1 MLRMTPLASA
11 IALIACVGM
20 PVAASEPPAAQPS
33 LLAQAKG
40 LPQEFQ
46 EHFFD
51 VPLAVRVVLDN
62 KELGEAMVV
71 LSRDDRVTLLDF
83 TDTRGS
89 DIGPAERDL
98 WRAWLQQGV
107 ALGACQTACD
117 NGLLAVH
124 YSLQNSELALVTRNV
139 ERAIAE
145 SQFYHLPEQGST
157 GVMLRNQLN
166 LSGGQDQDMGG
177 RYGLQAIASL
187 GNWTQTANMQANK
200 TGGQYGQTQ
209 YALHELHTQTE
220 REGSFVRLGY
230 FMPTAEGLSRQP
242 RTFGASPD
250 TVMGVMLGSSDSL
263 AVEGTKAAVYPLYV
277 TANREAV
284 VEIYRDGV
292 LINTQQVQPG
302 LQTLDTRPL
311 PGGIYDVEVRL
322 LEDGQETSRTDE
334 LVYKPNNWRNPD
346 QRWRFNTFLGRET
359 QLLSSWDPQPDAG
372 TTAGAAVNYLLHPRA
387 VVGLSARQVKARNQL
402 GTSLDLGVGSASNL
416 YANLYKTQDHGTGMD
431 VQALHNYGSGNL
443 IASHNRSWLD
453 NRNTYE
459 TLIDGTQVRQRY
471 LYNGPV
477 SNSSLA
483 LNHRLSS
490 THSLNARYSYTQG
503 QIQGSAIDL
512 SWLRHGRLFGNAA
525 TWQLSVFD
533 RPASISSGNERNRG
547 VDLRVTLAVGGQGK
561 SLNASL
567 GTRTDREGNSDRN
580 ASIGYQQQLQ
590 SGPLTS
596 VSATATTD
604 TYGIGLSG
612 SGRFHTPLAEGD
624 VFLQRSSYNNALTGA
639 LNLTSNLVVGGGK
652 VALTGSS
659 TQQQA
664 GMIIDVESDLDT
676 ITLRA
681 DDLSGTGTILKP
693 GRNFVPVSAYR
704 DSTVQF
710 DFQGNHAPAANIQP
724 PRARYH
730 LNKGGVAYSKVRVMK
745 TMTVLGRLLDANGR
759 PMKGQHIVNHA
770 SRSVTEVDGFFSLEM
785 SEGTPTLEV
794 RKNDQRVCAF
804 TLDPSQLNRDN
815 DVLMVGDLR
824 CATAE
829 VAAVAPGIKAAG

>member
-1 MLRMTPLASA
+1 MFRMTPLASA
-11 IALIACVGM
+11 IALIACVGL
-20 PVAASEPPAAQPS
+20 PAAASETPAALPS
-33 LLAQAKG
+33 LLAQAEG
-40 LPQEFQ
+40 LPKEFH

-71 LSRDDRVTLLDF
+71 LSRDERVTLLDF
-83 TDTRGS
+83 TDTRNS
-89 DIGPAERDL
+89 DLPPAERDT
-98 WRAWLQQGV
+98 WRALLQQGM
-107 ALGACQTACD
+107 ALGACQGTCD

-139 ERAIAE
+139 ERSTVDE
-145 SQFYHLPEQGST
+145 QFYHLPVGGST
-157 GVMLRNQLN
+157 GLVLRNQLN
-166 LSGGQDQDMGG
+166 LSGGQEQDMGG
-177 RYGLQAIASL
+177 RYGLQAIASM
-187 GNWTQTANMQANK
+187 GNWTQTANLQANK

-209 YALHELHTQTE
+209 YALHELHSQTE
-220 REGSFVRLGY
+220 REDSFVRLGY
-230 FMPTAEGLSRQP
+230 FMPTSEGLSRQP

-250 TVMGVMLGSSDSL
+250 TVVGVMLGSSDSL
-263 AVEGTKAAVYPLYV
+263 AIDGNKAAVYPLYV

-292 LINTQQVQPG
+292 LINTQQVPPG

-334 LVYKPNNWRNPD
+334 LIYKPNNWRNPD

-359 QLLSSWDPQPDAG
+359 QLLSSWDAQPDAG
-372 TTAGAAVNYLLHPRA
+372 MTAGAAFNYLLHPRA
-387 VVGLSARQVKARNQL
+387 VVGLSARQIKQRNQL
-402 GTSLDLGVGSASNL
+402 GTSLDLGVGQASNL
-416 YANLYKTQDHGTGMD
+416 YANLYKSQDHGTGMD
-431 VQALHNYGSGNL
+431 VQALYNYGSGNL

-471 LYNGPV
+471 VYNGPV

-490 THSLNARYSYTQG
+490 THSLNARYAYTQG

-512 SWLRHGRLFGNAA
+512 SWLRHGRLFGNTA

-533 RPASISSGNERNRG
+533 RPASLSSGNERNRG
-547 VDLRVTLAVGGQGK
+547 VDLRLTLAVGGEGK
-561 SLNASL
+561 SVNASI
-567 GTRTDREGNSDRN
+567 GTRTDREGNNDRN
-580 ASIGYQQQLQ
+580 ASIGYQQTLQ
-590 SGPLTS
+590 SGPLSS

-612 SGRFHTPLAEGD
+612 SGRFNTPVAEGD
-624 VFLQRSSYNNALTGA
+624 VFMQRSSYNNALSGA
-639 LNLTSNLVVGGGK
+639 LNLTSNLVVGAGK
-652 VALTGSS
+652 LAVTGNS
-659 TQQQA
+659 TRQQA
-664 GMIIDVESDLDT
+664 GMIIDVESDVDA

-681 DDLSGTGTILKP
+681 DDLSGIGTLLKP
-693 GRNFVPVSAYR
+693 GRNFVPVSAYK
-704 DSTVQF
+704 DSIVQF

-724 PRARYH
+724 ARARYH

-745 TMTVLGRLLDANGR
+745 TMTVLGRLLDAKGQ

-785 SEGTPTLEV
+785 HESMPTLEV

-804 TLDPSQLNRDN
+804 TLDPSQLSREN

-824 CATAE
+824 CVTAE
-829 VAAVAPGIKAAG
+829 VASAAPAVKTAG

>member
-1 MLRMTPLASA
+1 
-11 IALIACVGM
+11 
-20 PVAASEPPAAQPS
+20 
-33 LLAQAKG
+33 
-40 LPQEFQ
+40 
-46 EHFFD
+46 
-51 VPLAVRVVLDN
+51 
-62 KELGEAMVV
+62 
-71 LSRDDRVTLLDF
+71 
-83 TDTRGS
+83 
-89 DIGPAERDL
+89 
-98 WRAWLQQGV
+98 
-107 ALGACQTACD
+107 
-117 NGLLAVH
+117 
-124 YSLQNSELALVTRNV
+124 
-139 ERAIAE
+139 
-145 SQFYHLPEQGST
+145 
-157 GVMLRNQLN
+157 
-166 LSGGQDQDMGG
+166 
-177 RYGLQAIASL
+177 
-187 GNWTQTANMQANK
+187 
-200 TGGQYGQTQ
+200 
-209 YALHELHTQTE
+209 
-220 REGSFVRLGY
+220 
-230 FMPTAEGLSRQP
+230 
-242 RTFGASPD
+242 
-250 TVMGVMLGSSDSL
+250 MGVMLGSSDSL

-346 QRWRFNTFLGRET
+346 QRWRFNGFLGRET
-359 QLLSSWDPQPDAG
+359 QLLSSWDKQPDAG
-372 TTAGAAVNYLLHPRA
+372 NTAGAAVNYLLHPRA
-387 VVGLSARQVKARNQL
+387 VVGLSARQVKTRNQL
-402 GTSLDLGVGSASNL
+402 GTSLDLGVGNASNL
-416 YANLYKTQDHGTGMD
+416 YANLYKSQDHGTGMD

-471 LYNGPV
+471 VYNGPV

-483 LNHRLSS
+483 INHRLSS

-512 SWLRHGRLFGNAA
+512 SWMRHGRLFGNTA

-547 VDLRVTLAVGGQGK
+547 VDLSVTLAVGGTGK
-561 SLNASL
+561 NVNASL
-567 GTRTDREGNSDRN
+567 GTRTDREGNRDRN
-580 ASIGYQQQLQ
+580 ASVGYQQQLQ
-590 SGPLTS
+590 SGPLSS
-596 VSATATTD
+596 VSASATTD
-604 TYGIGLSG
+604 TYGVGLSG
-612 SGRFHTPLAEGD
+612 SGRFSTQVAEGD
-624 VFLQRSSYNNALTGA
+624 LFLQRSSYNKALTGA
-639 LNLTSNLVVGGGK
+639 LNLTSNLVIGGGHIA
-652 VALTGSS
+652 VTGGS
-659 TQQQA
+659 TRQEA
-664 GMIIDVESDLDT
+664 GMIIDVESDLDQ

-730 LNKGGVAYSKVRVMK
+730 LNKGGVAYSQVRVTK
-745 TMTVLGRLLDANGR
+745 TMTVLGRLVDAKGL
-759 PMKGQHIVNHA
+759 PMKGQHVINHA

-785 SEGTPTLEV
+785 SESTPTLEV

-804 TLDPSQLNRDN
+804 TLDPSQLNREN
-815 DVLMVGDLR
+815 DVLMAGDLR
-824 CATAE
+824 CVTAE
-829 VAAVAPGIKAAG
+829 VAGTTPAIRTAG

>member
-1 MLRMTPLASA
+1 MFRMTPLASA

-51 VPLAVRVVLDN
+51 VPLAVRIVLDN

-71 LSRDDRVTLLDF
+71 LSRDDHVTLLDF
-83 TDTRGS
+83 TDTRDS

-98 WRAWLQQGV
+98 WRARLQQGV

-139 ERAIAE
+139 ERATAE

-187 GNWTQTANMQANK
+187 GNWTQTANMQANR

-220 REGSFVRLGY
+220 RKGSFVRLGY

-804 TLDPSQLNRDN
+804 TLDPTQLNREN

-824 CATAE
+824 CVTAE
-829 VAAVAPGIKAAG
+829 VAAATPAVETAG

>member
-1 MLRMTPLASA
+1 MFRTTPLASA
-11 IALIACVGM
+11 IALIACVGL
-20 PVAASEPPAAQPS
+20 PAAASDEPAARPS
-33 LLAQAKG
+33 LLAQAQD

-62 KELGEAMVV
+62 QELGEAMVV
-71 LSRDDRVTLLDF
+71 LSRDERVTLLDF
-83 TDTRGS
+83 TDTRAS
-89 DIGPAERDL
+89 DVPPAEREL
-98 WRAWLQQGV
+98 WRGLLQQGV
-107 ALGACQTACD
+107 ALGACQDACD

-124 YSLQNSELALVTRNV
+124 YSLQSSELSLLTRNV
-139 ERAIAE
+139 ERTTVDA
-145 SQFYHLPEQGST
+145 QFYQLPEHGST
-157 GVMLRNQLN
+157 GVLLRNQLN
-166 LSGGQDQDMGG
+166 LSGGQQQDMGG
-177 RYGLQAIASL
+177 RYGLQAIASA
-187 GNWTQTANMQANK
+187 GHWTQTANLQANR
-200 TGGQYGQTQ
+200 TGGQYGQSQ
-209 YALHELHTQTE
+209 YALHELHSQTE

-242 RTFGASPD
+242 RSFGASPD
-250 TVMGVMLGSSDSL
+250 TVMGIMLGSSDSL
-263 AVEGTKAAVYPLYV
+263 AVEGAKAAVYPLYV
-277 TANREAV
+277 TANRDAV

-322 LEDGQETSRTDE
+322 LEDGHETSRTDE
-334 LVYKPNNWRNPD
+334 LIYKPNNWRNPD

-359 QLLSSWDPQPDAG
+359 QLLSSWGTPPNAG

-387 VVGLSARQVKARNQL
+387 VVGLSARQVKQRNQL
-402 GTSLDLGVGSASNL
+402 GTSLDLGVGQASNL

-459 TLIDGTQVRQRY
+459 TLVDGSQVRQRY
-471 LYNGPV
+471 VYNGPV

-490 THSLNARYSYTQG
+490 THSLNARYAYTQG
-503 QIQGSAIDL
+503 QVQGSAIDL
-512 SWLRHGRLFGNAA
+512 GWMRHGRLFGNTA

-533 RPASISSGNERNRG
+533 RPASVSSGNERNRG
-547 VDLRVTLAVGGQGK
+547 VDLRLTLAIGSQGK
-561 SLNASL
+561 SVNASL

-580 ASIGYQQQLQ
+580 ASIGYQQQLH

-604 TYGIGLSG
+604 TYGLGLSG
-612 SGRFHTPLAEGD
+612 SGRFNTQVAEGD
-624 VFLQRSSYNNALTGA
+624 VFVQRSSYNNALSGA
-639 LNLTSNLVVGGGK
+639 VNLTSNLVVGGGQ
-652 VALTGSS
+652 VAMTGGS
-659 TQQQA
+659 TQQHA
-664 GMIIDVESDLDT
+664 GMIVDVESDLDE

-681 DDLSGTGTILKP
+681 DDLSGTATVLKP
-693 GRNFVPVSAYR
+693 GRNFVPVSAYK

-730 LNKGGVAYSKVRVMK
+730 LNKGGVAYSKVRVLK
-745 TMTVLGRLLDANGR
+745 TMTVLGRLLDANGQ

-785 SEGTPTLEV
+785 HESTPTLEV

-804 TLDPSQLNRDN
+804 TLDPSQLNREN

-824 CATAE
+824 CVSAE
-829 VAAVAPGIKAAG
+829 VASVAPAVKTAG